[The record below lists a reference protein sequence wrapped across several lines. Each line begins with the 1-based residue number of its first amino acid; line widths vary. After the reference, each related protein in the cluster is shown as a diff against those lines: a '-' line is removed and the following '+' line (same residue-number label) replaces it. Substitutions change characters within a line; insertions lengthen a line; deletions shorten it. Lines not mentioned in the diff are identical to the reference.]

1 MDKAKESYSALISI
15 FNKLSI
21 QQRLMLGGISVVAIV
36 LLLFILFAFNE
47 PAFTTLY
54 TNLPANEA
62 SEVVTYLNNQKI
74 GYRLENGG
82 SSISVSKVDVYEVR
96 LALAGKG
103 IPSSG
108 MIGYEIFDKNTIGMS
123 EFMQK
128 INFKRALEGEIA
140 RTIIQQ
146 DGIEHAR
153 VHIVNPE
160 KAVFKNEQREAT
172 ASVVV
177 KLRGGTSLSQN
188 SIMAITNL
196 VASSV
201 EGLDAS
207 SVTIIDNKGRLL
219 SKKPEDSELA
229 INSGKQYE
237 IKSGIENY
245 LASKAQTILD
255 KIVGYDNSDVKVNV
269 DIDFKQIEK
278 TLETIDPESQIAIS
292 EQSSRNTSS
301 GKSLSDSNAVFS
313 ESTTTNYELSKTIEH
328 MIDGSGNIKRITV
341 AAVINGVVKEVQNG
355 ETTELVNEPRS
366 DEQLQ
371 QLELLLRQSV
381 GIDDTRNDEIS
392 IVSIPFETNKYDIVE
407 GMDGGPS
414 MDNVGEYIN
423 YILLLL
429 AIGGAVFV
437 LKGLLTKLKDEKIMI
452 GTVGGGSV
460 YADQSFDSI
469 TKAPVWEPG
478 LSLQKNKRN
487 KKPLFEMGDIEDEI
501 TDEAVM
507 KKMKQDKIT
516 NYVGKNPSEAAK
528 LINSWLKEDEYS

>member
-54 TNLPANEA
+54 SNLPANEA
-62 SEVVTYLNNQKI
+62 SEVVQYLNNQKI

-82 SSISVSKVDVYEVR
+82 NSISVSKVDVYEVR

-146 DGIEHAR
+146 DGIENAR

-177 KLRGGTSLSQN
+177 KLRGGVSLSQN

-201 EGLDAS
+201 EGLDPS

-219 SKKPEDSELA
+219 SKKTEDSELA

-278 TLETIDPESQIAIS
+278 TLETVDPESQIAIS

-392 IVSIPFETNKYDIVE
+392 IVSIPFENNKYDVID
-407 GMDGGPS
+407 GMDSGPS
-414 MDNVGEYIN
+414 MDNMGEYIN

-429 AIGGAVFV
+429 AVGGAVFV
-437 LKGLLTKLKDEKIMI
+437 LKGLLNRLKEEKILI

-469 TKAPVWEPG
+469 ARAPVWEPG
-478 LSLQKNKRN
+478 SNLQKAKRN

>member
-1 MDKAKESYSALISI
+1 MDKAKDSYTALISI
-15 FNKLSI
+15 FNKLTI

-47 PAFTTLY
+47 PSYTTLY
-54 TNLPANEA
+54 NNLASDEA
-62 SEVVTYLNNQKI
+62 SEVVSYLNNQKI
-74 GYRLENGG
+74 PYKLENGG
-82 SSISVSKVDVYEVR
+82 NSISVSKVDVYEVR

-128 INFKRALEGEIA
+128 INFKRALEGEIS

-146 DGIEHAR
+146 DGVENAR
-153 VHIVNPE
+153 VHIVTPE
-160 KAVFKNEQREAT
+160 KAVFRDEQKEST
-172 ASVVV
+172 ASVVL
-177 KLRGGTSLSQN
+177 KLRGGYILSSG

-201 EGLDAS
+201 EGLDANN
-207 SVTIIDNKGRLL
+207 VTIIDNKGHLL
-219 SKKPEDSELA
+219 SKKPEDTGLA

-237 IKSGIENY
+237 IKSSIETY
-245 LASKAQTILD
+245 LANKAQTILD

-269 DIDFKQIEK
+269 DLDFKQIEK
-278 TLETIDPESQIAIS
+278 TLETIDPESQVAIS
-292 EQSSRNTSS
+292 EQSSRNSSS
-301 GKSLSDSNAVFS
+301 GKTVSDSNTVFT
-313 ESTTTNYELSKTIEH
+313 ESTTTNYELSKSIEH
-328 MIDGSGNIKRITV
+328 MIEGSGNINRITV
-341 AAVINGVVKEVQNG
+341 AAVINGITREVQNG

-392 IVSIPFETNKYDIVE
+392 IVSIPFETNKYDEHFTNVSP
-407 GMDGGPS
+407 MDDMGKY
-414 MDNVGEYIN
+414 VN
-423 YILLLL
+423 YILLFL
-429 AIGGAVFV
+429 AIGGAIFI
-437 LKGLLTKLKDEKIMI
+437 LRGLLTKLKDQKIMI
-452 GTVGGGSV
+452 GTVGAGNYS
-460 YADQSFDSI
+460 DQSFESLADN
-469 TKAPVWEPG
+469 APVWDPG
-478 LSLQKNKRN
+478 NSIQKPKKRQ
-487 KKPLFEMGDIEDEI
+487 KKSVFEMGDIEDEI

-528 LINSWLKEDEYS
+528 LINSWLKEDDYS